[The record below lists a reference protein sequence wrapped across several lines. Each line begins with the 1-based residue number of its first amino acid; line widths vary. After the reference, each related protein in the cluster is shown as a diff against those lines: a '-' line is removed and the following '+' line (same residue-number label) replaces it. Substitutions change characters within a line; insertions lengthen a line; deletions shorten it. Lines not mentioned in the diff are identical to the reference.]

1 MARTNVPL
9 WYVDWF
15 GHRISGVSLQ
25 NVIICRCFHIT
36 REEIEERLEQGD
48 DLDSIQSDTGVGCG
62 CGGCM
67 RVVMKLWGPNGDPN
81 DQSVY
86 FNRPEWSRGKPWRD
100 DHPKAVSEV
109 VLRHSSRYLTKSK
122 LSTDTLVCS
131 FRNLRLYGL
140 TDNNHRWIPI
150 RVVPHFYCEKSI
162 STIPCEETFI

>member
-1 MARTNVPL
+1 M
-9 WYVDWF
+9 
-15 GHRISGVSLQ
+15 Q

-86 FNRPEWSRGKPWRD
+86 FNRPE
-100 DHPKAVSEV
+100 
-109 VLRHSSRYLTKSK
+109 
-122 LSTDTLVCS
+122 
-131 FRNLRLYGL
+131 
-140 TDNNHRWIPI
+140 
-150 RVVPHFYCEKSI
+150 
-162 STIPCEETFI
+162 